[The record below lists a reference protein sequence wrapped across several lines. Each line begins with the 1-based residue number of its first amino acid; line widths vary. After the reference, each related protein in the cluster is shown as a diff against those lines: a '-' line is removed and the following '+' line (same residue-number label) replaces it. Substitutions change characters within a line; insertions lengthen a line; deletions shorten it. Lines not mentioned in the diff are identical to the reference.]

1 MDEAKVGEILRPG
14 DAHEN
19 RQREARV
26 RESFWRTARRAA
38 RHIPFM
44 DEVVAAY
51 FAALDP
57 KTPFRVRGTLLAA
70 LAYFVL
76 PLDFIPD
83 FLIGFGFSDDL
94 AVLTAAI
101 TAIRSHIKPAH
112 RAAAKKALAGKS

>member
-51 FAALDP
+51 TRWFTLGVWRHLDGWVLI
-57 KTPFRVRGTLLAA
+57 TGTK
-70 LAYFVL
+70 
-76 PLDFIPD
+76 
-83 FLIGFGFSDDL
+83 
-94 AVLTAAI
+94 
-101 TAIRSHIKPAH
+101 R
-112 RAAAKKALAGKS
+112 